1 MATAFHTIA
10 AARPR
15 LPLAAFACLCP
26 GPRPATRKL
35 SLTSTAASTIDSAP
49 ASSSDAKKT
58 TTVFVA
64 GSTGRTG
71 KRVVEKLLERG
82 FGVVAGT
89 TDVGRARRSLPQDP
103 NLQLVRADVMEGTDK
118 LVDAIRGADAVVC
131 ATGFRRSFDPL
142 APWKVDNFG
151 TVNLVEACRK
161 AGVTRFILISSILVN
176 GAAMGQLLN
185 PAYIVLNLFGLVLV
199 AKLQAEKH
207 IRSSGINYTIIRPG
221 GLTEQPPT
229 GNIVMEPEDTLY
241 EGSISRQQVAEVAV
255 EALLCREES
264 SYKVVEIVTRA
275 EAHNRPLKDLFAS
288 IKQS

>member
-1 MATAFHTIA
+1 M
-10 AARPR
+10 
-15 LPLAAFACLCP
+15 
-26 GPRPATRKL
+26 
-35 SLTSTAASTIDSAP
+35 
-49 ASSSDAKKT
+49 
-58 TTVFVA
+58 A

-131 ATGFRRSFDPL
+131 ATGFRRSFDPF

-161 AGVTRFILISSILVN
+161 AGVTRFILVSSILVN

>member
-1 MATAFHTIA
+1 MATAVHAIA
-10 AARPR
+10 SGPR
-15 LPLAAFACLCP
+15 LPPAAFASLSA
-26 GPRPATRKL
+26 ATRKL
-35 SLTSTAASTIDSAP
+35 RLASTAASTMDAAS

-64 GSTGRTG
+64 GSTGGTG

-89 TDVGRARRSLPQDP
+89 TDVGRARGSLPQDP
-103 NLQLVRADVMEGTDK
+103 NLQLVRADVTEGVDK
-118 LVDAIRGADAVVC
+118 LVEAIRGVDAVVC
-131 ATGFRRSFDPL
+131 ATGFRRSFDPF

-151 TVNLVEACRK
+151 TVNVVEACRK
-161 AGVTRFILISSILVN
+161 AGISRFVLISSILVN
-176 GAAMGQLLN
+176 GAAMGQFLN

-229 GNIVMEPEDTLY
+229 GNIVMQPEVRY
-241 EGSISRQQVAEVAV
+241 EF
-255 EALLCREES
+255 CCD
-264 SYKVVEIVTRA
+264 Y
-275 EAHNRPLKDLFAS
+275 H
-288 IKQS
+288 